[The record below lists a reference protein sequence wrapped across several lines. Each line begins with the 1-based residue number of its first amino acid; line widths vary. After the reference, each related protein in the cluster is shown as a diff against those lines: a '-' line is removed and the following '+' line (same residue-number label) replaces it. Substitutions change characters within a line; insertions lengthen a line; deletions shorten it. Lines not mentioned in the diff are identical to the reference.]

1 MHNQTK
7 VLIIILSAIILATTG
22 DHFLRH
28 YLIIPEFIA
37 LEEQEADKK
46 MGAISDALQRES
58 FHLGNQACDW
68 AVWDSMYE
76 YVASPSTDF
85 ATSNFRHESLAASGI
100 DLVYVC
106 DNSEKI
112 IWGSAMDPQ
121 QNQML
126 SLPEFEQDKLR
137 QHRALFDFSSAD
149 YVFGLMNTSKGVMLV
164 GSHQILTSA
173 KKGPVRGTVI
183 LGRFITSS
191 ILEKIAE
198 QTRAKFTARE
208 IPTLT
213 AVESARWLA
222 FQKDKFI
229 YDRSDPK
236 FLSGFHGLND
246 LEKLPVLLI
255 EAKFPRDI
263 LRKGEAVARLVSLS
277 MFAALA
283 AICGFLIIWIK
294 MFKTK
299 SLQRQKEIEDLVEQ
313 RTAEL
318 QESRE
323 RLLTLIN
330 ATPDI
335 ISLKDDEGR
344 WQIANQA
351 NLELFRLSQVNYQ
364 GKTDQELAELTHP
377 IYKEAFL
384 STQASDNRAWER
396 GCICRCIETIP
407 TPAGSARIFDVIKI
421 PVFQN
426 DGQKKNLIVFGR
438 DVTSERILHDKLQ
451 KAEKMEA
458 IGMMA
463 GGVAHDLNNILSGII
478 GYPELLLMIIKD
490 DPKARRMI
498 EGIRESGKRASEIVA
513 DLLTV
518 ARGVVATREVKN
530 LNSLIAEY
538 LESPEFIKLKSLHG
552 EVEFKSELDPDL
564 INISCSPVHIRK
576 CLMNLSAN
584 AAEAMHQGGKIT
596 ISTRNVYLDQVL
608 PEFHNLPIGEYAVLR
623 VSDTGSG
630 ISANDITRIFEPFY
644 TKKVLGR
651 SGTGLGLSVVWN
663 SVQNHG
669 GSVFVTSD
677 SRGSTFEL
685 YFPASRGAISES
697 PADVKI
703 DSLQGKGETILVI
716 DDEPHQREIATCMLT
731 SLGYQ
736 VNSVASG
743 EEALNYIRERP
754 ADLLVLDMIMDPGM
768 RGRETYEK
776 ILQIRPG
783 QKAIIASGFSN
794 DLEVKKTQEMG
805 AGAFVKKPYLLS
817 QIGQAVQQALQNPP
831 K

>member
-1 MHNQTK
+1 MHKQTK
-7 VLIIILSAIILATTG
+7 IWIYILLAVILAAVG
-22 DHFLRH
+22 DYCLRYH
-28 YLIIPEFIA
+28 LIIPEFIA
-37 LEEQEADKK
+37 FEEKEADKK
-46 MGAISDALQRES
+46 MGAISDALQREA

-68 AVWDSMYE
+68 AVWDDMYD
-76 YVASPSTDF
+76 YVASPSTSF
-85 ATSNFRHESLAASGI
+85 ATSNFRHESLSASGI

-106 DNSEKI
+106 DSNGKI
-112 IWGSAMDPQ
+112 IWGSSMDPTQ
-121 QNQML
+121 KQL
-126 SLPEFEQDKLR
+126 VLLPEFEQKELLR
-137 QHRALFDFSSAD
+137 HRSLFDFRSSE
-149 YVFGLMNTSKGVMLV
+149 YIYGLMNTSKGVILV

-173 KKGPVRGTVI
+173 QQGPSRGTVI
-183 LGRFITSS
+183 LGKFLTSS

-198 QTRAKFTARE
+198 QTRTQFKARE

-213 AVESARWLA
+213 AVESSRWLA
-222 FQKDKFI
+222 FQKNKYV
-229 YDRSDPK
+229 YDRSDQNI
-236 FLSGFHGLND
+236 LSGLHGLND
-246 LEKLPVLLI
+246 LENLPVLLI
-255 EAKFPRDI
+255 EASFPRDI
-263 LRKGEAVARLVSLS
+263 LRQGEAIARMVSVAI
-277 MFAALA
+277 FAALI
-283 AICGFLIIWIK
+283 AICGLLIIWIQ
-294 MFKTK
+294 MFKTE
-299 SLQRQKEIEDLVEQ
+299 SLQRQKEIETLVEK
-313 RTAEL
+313 RTSEL

-335 ISLKDDEGR
+335 ICLKDGDGR
-344 WQIANQA
+344 WQVANQA
-351 NLELFRLSQVNYQ
+351 NLELFRLGQVNYT
-364 GKTDQELAELTHP
+364 GKTDRELAELTHP

-396 GCICRCIETIP
+396 GCISRCIETIP

-421 PVFQN
+421 PIFQS

-518 ARGVVATREVKN
+518 ARGVVAPREIKN
-530 LNSLIAEY
+530 LNTLITEY
-538 LESPEFIKLKSLHG
+538 LESPEFIKLKSFHA
-552 EVEFKSELDPDL
+552 EVEFKSELEPEL
-564 INISCSPVHIRK
+564 INVSCSPVHIRK

-584 AAEAMHQGGKIT
+584 AAEAIQQNGRVT

-608 PEFHNLPIGEYAVLR
+608 PEFHNLPIGEYAVIR

-630 ISANDITRIFEPFY
+630 ISSNDITRIFEPFY

-677 SRGSTFEL
+677 AKGSTFDL
-685 YFPASRGAISES
+685 YFPASRSAISPS
-697 PADVKI
+697 QADVSI
-703 DSLQGKGETILVI
+703 DSLQGAGETILVI
-716 DDEPHQREIATCMLT
+716 DDEPHQREIASCMLT

-743 EEALNYIRERP
+743 EEALNYITERP

-794 DLEVKKTQEMG
+794 DEEVRKTQEMG

-817 QIGQAVQQALQNPP
+817 QIGLAVKQALQNN
-831 K
+831 KK